1 VGAAVIFPLSMALA
15 TIAFPPEQKGM
26 ALGIY
31 GAIGTS
37 FLALGPMTG
46 GFFTDVLSWRWIF
59 WINIPVIL
67 AVFWII
73 ARGTQRQEKPKSP
86 PRFDFPGLATLVCG
100 LTALVLALMEGPGW
114 GWYHP
119 AIIGLLA
126 ASIVLIA
133 GFIVIDSRVADP
145 LVEIDLFRN
154 PNFAVCTLVIFM
166 AQFSKM
172 AVIVFGAVYLQE
184 RLHFS
189 PFLAGLALL
198 VAVGPYP
205 FLAGPSG
212 YLTDRFGPQPLML
225 SSLVLGSIGLA
236 WIGLTVSAD
245 SYLLIA
251 PGLLIWGCGVI
262 FMFAPPRSAMMKMV
276 PPEKHGQIGGIAMSG
291 QLVGG
296 TIGMAVCSMLFSMTR
311 SFAAVF
317 LVNAAIIVVVL
328 IVAWW
333 FVDRDSLSRDEEIAE
348 IT

>member
-1 VGAAVIFPLSMALA
+1 M
-15 TIAFPPEQKGM
+15 
-26 ALGIY
+26 
-31 GAIGTS
+31 
-37 FLALGPMTG
+37 
-46 GFFTDVLSWRWIF
+46 
-59 WINIPVIL
+59 
-67 AVFWII
+67 
-73 ARGTQRQEKPKSP
+73 
-86 PRFDFPGLATLVCG
+86 
-100 LTALVLALMEGPGW
+100 TALVLALMEGPGW

-262 FMFAPPRSAMMKMV
+262 FMFAPPRSARMKMV
-276 PPEKHGQIGGIAMSG
+276 PPEEHGQIGGIAMSG